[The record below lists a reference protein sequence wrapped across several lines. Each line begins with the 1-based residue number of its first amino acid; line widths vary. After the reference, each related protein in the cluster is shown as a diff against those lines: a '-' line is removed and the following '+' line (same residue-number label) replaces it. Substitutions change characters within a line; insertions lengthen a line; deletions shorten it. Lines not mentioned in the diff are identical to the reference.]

1 MGACETTPLA
11 TRRDRH
17 ATPDKQT
24 RNRTPLPRPSM
35 IIRRSPAP
43 SSFVLAAARQRAVQP
58 DPGPR
63 DGSTGQLRRR
73 IRKNSQAQPGGARS
87 QRPDPYALLTTMA
100 LMGAAD
106 QRIFPQAASGPRQPS
121 NRPAVPVHGR
131 LRIVLSGS
139 GALTAQPPPGPP
151 GSPLSSRQKY
161 RASRCSIL
169 FPPDAPLPSHAG
181 LRSIT
186 LTVPT
191 PLYAW
196 SLAWRVPSPPA
207 ARRTVAR
214 IRRSGPCPA
223 LAGLRARSATGFRT
237 QTTRSGRVL

>member
-1 MGACETTPLA
+1 
-11 TRRDRH
+11 
-17 ATPDKQT
+17 
-24 RNRTPLPRPSM
+24 M
-35 IIRRSPAP
+35 IFRRSPAP
-43 SSFVLAAARQRAVQP
+43 SSFVLAAARRRAVQP
-58 DPGPR
+58 EPGHATAAP
-63 DGSTGQLRRR
+63 GSCEEGSERTVRPSPEARAVTG
-73 IRKNSQAQPGGARS
+73 
-87 QRPDPYALLTTMA
+87 PDPYALLTTMA